1 MKRLKLRGRIVE
13 KYGTIGKFCKEVGIS
28 QTTASNVLNG
38 RTTPTWNGI
47 VKWCYAL
54 GISPEESGIFFAE

>member
-1 MKRLKLRGRIVE
+1 MKRLKLRGKIIE
-13 KYGTIGKFCKEVGIS
+13 KYGTIGKFCKEVGITPS
-28 QTTASNVLNG
+28 TASNVLNG
-38 RTTPTWNGI
+38 RTTPTWNSI